1 MGFNSVYRV
10 LQNVFPQ
17 VDTRL
22 LRAVAIENSK
32 DADAAVEVV
41 LTEIIPYLSKV
52 AVEDASPVEDT
63 LQVDSTYL
71 DAKTLNGS
79 TYSKASSDHD
89 EVCRGD
95 RNEESASSGK
105 HEKSH
110 VKDGSD
116 VTSPV
121 TPIATLYSSGA
132 DDHWNLIDTKTQES
146 SSVKIGSDQGSHVS
160 STSSNHGYTDGT
172 MNGNQLAD
180 SEDFD
185 GMYTCGCNMVV
196 PGESHQEQAHLDCS
210 HLEVENAVV
219 QLAPLPVQDCK
230 PDAPEG
236 SLPLAVV
243 DPLFGDSEKPES
255 SGASDDAWKNDVPS
269 GEMVDFEDE
278 FALNTVVTRSGQ
290 ICRIDLLE
298 DIIEDA
304 RNNKKTL
311 FSAMESVISLMR
323 EVELQ
328 EKAAELATE
337 EAASGGFDIL
347 VRVEDLKQMLQHAKE
362 ANNMHAGEVFGE
374 KSILATEVRELQS
387 RLLSLSDERDKSLAI
402 LDEMRQIIEE
412 RLDAA
417 EKERKAAEKEKM
429 EKEESARMALAEQ
442 ELIMEKVVE
451 ESKIL
456 KQEAEANSTLR
467 EFLMDR
473 GHVVDALQGEISV
486 ICQDVK
492 LLKEKFDER
501 VPLSK
506 SLSSSQT
513 TCILASSSSS
523 LKSMSPDL
531 VPELAESS
539 ETAKKTSRSPSVDE
553 QLSFG
558 GEESDRENR
567 KALADDGWEFF
578 DSREFDA

>member
-1 MGFNSVYRV
+1 M
-10 LQNVFPQ
+10 
-17 VDTRL
+17 
-22 LRAVAIENSK
+22 
-32 DADAAVEVV
+32 EVV

-71 DAKTLNGS
+71 DTKTLNGS

-89 EVCRGD
+89 EVCGGD

-105 HEKSH
+105 HEKSN

-185 GMYTCGCNMVV
+185 GMCSCGCNMVV

-328 EKAAELATE
+328 EKAAELAKE

-347 VRVEDLKQMLQHAKE
+347 VRVEDLKQMLQHANE

-374 KSILATEVRELQS
+374 KAILATEVRELQS

-473 GHVVDALQGEISV
+473 GHLVDALQGEISV

-553 QLSFG
+553 QLSSG

>member
-95 RNEESASSGK
+95 QNEESASSGK
-105 HEKSH
+105 HEKSD

-121 TPIATLYSSGA
+121 TPIATIYSSGA

-146 SSVKIGSDQGSHVS
+146 SSVKIGSDQGLHVS

-185 GMYTCGCNMVV
+185 GMYSCGCNMVV
-196 PGESHQEQAHLDCS
+196 PGERHQEQAHLDCS
-210 HLEVENAVV
+210 HLEVENVVV

-230 PDAPEG
+230 PDALEG

-255 SGASDDAWKNDVPS
+255 SGASDDAWKNDVSSGASDDAGKNDAPS

-290 ICRIDLLE
+290 NL
-298 DIIEDA
+298 
-304 RNNKKTL
+304 
-311 FSAMESVISLMR
+311 
-323 EVELQ
+323 
-328 EKAAELATE
+328 
-337 EAASGGFDIL
+337 
-347 VRVEDLKQMLQHAKE
+347 
-362 ANNMHAGEVFGE
+362 
-374 KSILATEVRELQS
+374 
-387 RLLSLSDERDKSLAI
+387 
-402 LDEMRQIIEE
+402 
-412 RLDAA
+412 
-417 EKERKAAEKEKM
+417 
-429 EKEESARMALAEQ
+429 
-442 ELIMEKVVE
+442 
-451 ESKIL
+451 
-456 KQEAEANSTLR
+456 
-467 EFLMDR
+467 
-473 GHVVDALQGEISV
+473 
-486 ICQDVK
+486 
-492 LLKEKFDER
+492 
-501 VPLSK
+501 
-506 SLSSSQT
+506 
-513 TCILASSSSS
+513 
-523 LKSMSPDL
+523 
-531 VPELAESS
+531 
-539 ETAKKTSRSPSVDE
+539 
-553 QLSFG
+553 
-558 GEESDRENR
+558 
-567 KALADDGWEFF
+567 
-578 DSREFDA
+578 